1 MHCAQLGS
9 ALGQLLPLPLL
20 GLFAGQCLA
29 VAREVQAD
37 PPPLEGR
44 QESWGLTISPF
55 GPG

>member
-1 MHCAQLGS
+1 MGAATSLS
-9 ALGQLLPLPLL
+9 LLVP
-20 GLFAGQCLA
+20 FAGLCLP
-29 VAREVQAD
+29 VAHEDQTD